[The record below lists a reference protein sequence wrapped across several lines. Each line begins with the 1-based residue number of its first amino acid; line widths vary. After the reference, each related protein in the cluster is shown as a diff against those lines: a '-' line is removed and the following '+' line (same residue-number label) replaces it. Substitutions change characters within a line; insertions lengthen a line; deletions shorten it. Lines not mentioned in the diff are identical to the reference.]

1 MITPEFA
8 LLGGFFL
15 LILALVGG
23 GGYWYMQRKEAS
35 GAGEESPDG
44 LLAGT
49 LLAFGE
55 AVPTR
60 DSQSERY
67 RKMLL
72 FAGYRRPEAL
82 TMFFGAKAAATVI
95 FGLMAGVFSL
105 IFGDGGAG
113 WLTAVLAGAG
123 IGYLMTDQVLSWLI
137 GRRAETL
144 KRSLPLALELLV
156 LGLEGGQSL
165 DGAMLDTVRE
175 LRVPHPE
182 LASELATVPTGV
194 LSTRSRQDQLR
205 LLMERNTEAEL
216 KRFAQVLI
224 DSDRFGTS
232 LAGALRNQTRFL
244 RTHLRQ
250 TAQEQARKV
259 SVKLVFPVFFL
270 IFPAVLLVTL
280 GPAVLQLM
288 GSLES
293 GFGGVVK

>member
-23 GGYWYMQRKEAS
+23 GGYWYLQRREAS
-35 GAGEESPDG
+35 GGEAGPEG

-49 LLAFGE
+49 LLAVGE

-67 RKMLL
+67 RKMLM

-82 TMFFGAKAAATVI
+82 TMFFGAKAAAAVV
-95 FGLMAGVFSL
+95 FGLSVAICSLVF
-105 IFGDGGAG
+105 GEGGGA
-113 WLTAVLAGAG
+113 WLTAMLAGAG
-123 IGYLMTDQVLSWLI
+123 MGYLLADQMLGWLVR
-137 GRRAETL
+137 RRAEIL

-165 DGAMLDTVRE
+165 DSAMMDTVRE

-182 LASELATVPTGV
+182 LASELVTVPTGV

-205 LLMERNTEAEL
+205 LLVERNTEPEM

-232 LAGALRNQTRFL
+232 LAGALRNQTRYL

-288 GSLES
+288 GSVES

>member
-1 MITPEFA
+1 MNPAFA
-8 LLGGFFL
+8 LTGGFFL

-23 GGYWYMQRKEAS
+23 GGYWYLQRR
-35 GAGEESPDG
+35 EESDAEG
-44 LLAGT
+44 GNLLAGT
-49 LLAFGE
+49 LQAVGE

-60 DSQSERY
+60 DSQISRY
-67 RKMLL
+67 RQMLVY
-72 FAGYRRPEAL
+72 AGYRQPEAL
-82 TMFFGAKAAATVI
+82 TIFFGAKAAAS
-95 FGLMAGVFSL
+95 GLCALLAILFSL
-105 IFGDGGAG
+105 LFGEGGLG
-113 WLTAVLAGAG
+113 WLTAGLAGAG
-123 IGYLMTDQVLSWLI
+123 MGYLLTDQALSWRI
-137 GRRAETL
+137 RSRADRL

-165 DGAMLDTVRE
+165 DGAMMDTARE
-175 LRVPHPE
+175 LRNSHPDIAAELGSVPMS
-182 LASELATVPTGV
+182 L

-205 LLMERNTEAEL
+205 QLIDRNTEPEI

-232 LAGALRNQTRFL
+232 LAGALRNQTRYL
-244 RTHLRQ
+244 RTNLRQ
-250 TAQEQARKV
+250 SAQEQARKV

-293 GFGGVVK
+293 GFGGVIK